1 MKSKRRIL
9 VLMLAVVMMFSAT
22 AMTAYA
28 ATTTEITGTY
38 KTIYTKIT
46 KPSKTYYVN
55 VRVYNISDQHNTDIR
70 MIDRDGNIV
79 WEEEDAIPYSS
90 SRQFVCGTNIW
101 KIQARVGGNSVWGDL
116 DPKKAATCNAW
127 E

>member
-1 MKSKRRIL
+1 
-9 VLMLAVVMMFSAT
+9 MLC
-22 AMTAYA
+22 YCDDC
-28 ATTTEITGTY
+28 ICGYYNGNNRNY

>member
-1 MKSKRRIL
+1 
-9 VLMLAVVMMFSAT
+9 MMFSAT

-127 E
+127 EQREQVTRKL